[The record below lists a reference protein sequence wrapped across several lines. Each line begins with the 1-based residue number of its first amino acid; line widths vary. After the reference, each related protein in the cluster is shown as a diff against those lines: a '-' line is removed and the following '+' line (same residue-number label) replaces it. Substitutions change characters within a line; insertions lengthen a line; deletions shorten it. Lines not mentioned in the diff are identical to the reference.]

1 MEYEKII
8 NLFDNTP
15 NAPSKFRTKRWVE
28 INDKPR
34 RTYNTDSQIRFK
46 TSILRSNSDA
56 YILVNGTITITGA
69 RADDVTK
76 RTYEKNEEGIFKN
89 CAPFIEC
96 TGEINRT
103 QIDYARDLN
112 VAMSMYDLI
121 EYSNNYSKTSESLW

>member
-28 INDKPR
+28 INDKSR

-69 RADDVTK
+69 RADDVM
-76 RTYEKNEEGIFKN
+76 N
-89 CAPFIEC
+89 
-96 TGEINRT
+96 
-103 QIDYARDLN
+103 
-112 VAMSMYDLI
+112 
-121 EYSNNYSKTSESLW
+121 